1 MPIALPRE
9 MEGKWLDLDLT
20 DAAKIIELARDSA
33 TTDFVN
39 HAVNPRVNISRSDDA
54 QLIESV
60 ENSK

>member
-33 TTDFVN
+33 TTDFVY